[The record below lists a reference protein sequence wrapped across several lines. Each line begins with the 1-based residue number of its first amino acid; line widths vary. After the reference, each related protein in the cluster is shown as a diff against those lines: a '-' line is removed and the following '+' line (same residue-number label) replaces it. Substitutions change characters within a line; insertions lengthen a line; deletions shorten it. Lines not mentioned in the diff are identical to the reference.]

1 MDVGRVTMSK
11 KIAYVFGAVFL
22 LFAAIRAFQDSD
34 MLLGLFH
41 VDRTHNMI
49 HFVSGILG
57 ILAGM
62 AGMYWSRLYLWA
74 VGLMYLAVCVAGFIA
89 GQVMEMPLNTAD
101 NFLHLAISAVALY
114 AVFAESPY
122 LGSERSIPITGRRGV
137 TDFRE
142 PQPRY

>member
-11 KIAYVFGAVFL
+11 KISYVFGAVFL

-41 VDRTHNMI
+41 VDRTHNII

-57 ILAGM
+57 ILAGI

-89 GQVMEMPLNTAD
+89 GQVMDMPLNTAD
-101 NFLHLAISAVALY
+101 NF
-114 AVFAESPY
+114 
-122 LGSERSIPITGRRGV
+122 
-137 TDFRE
+137 
-142 PQPRY
+142 